1 MSNLNVVRA
10 WKDAKYRRS
19 LSAEELAQ
27 LPENPAG
34 LVELTDSELREAG
47 GFGGG
52 DVAIQTTAITCTATL
67 GGCCPRTTALTCTET
82 RGGCCFD
89 LL

>member
-10 WKDAKYRRS
+10 WKDARYRRT

-34 LVELTDSELREAG
+34 PVELTDSELRNAG

-52 DVAIQTTAITCTATL
+52 DAAVPDTAFASLTRV
-67 GGCCPRTTALTCTET
+67 GCCPRTTALTCTET
-82 RGGCCFD
+82 AGGCCFD

>member
-1 MSNLNVVRA
+1 MSNLNVIRA

-19 LSAEELAQ
+19 LSAAELAQ

-34 LVELTDSELREAG
+34 LVELTDSELRKAG

-52 DVAIQTTAITCTATL
+52 GGALLTTAITCTATL
-67 GGCCPRTTALTCTET
+67 GGCCPATTAITCTAT
-82 RGGCCFD
+82 MGGCCPVD
-89 LL
+89 